1 MTASKYYNN
10 NGSILQIVLII
21 FMVMILNISLFITN
35 VSNNSKAIN
44 QTKEINEARLLE
56 LTIIRYYKE
65 AILNGILLSDEI
77 KIDDYVIN
85 YTVDDMGSYYYI
97 VTKIIK
103 NERMYCFNL
112 EINLKTLTI
121 SSFEYQ

>member
-65 AILNGILLSDEI
+65 AILNDILLSDEI